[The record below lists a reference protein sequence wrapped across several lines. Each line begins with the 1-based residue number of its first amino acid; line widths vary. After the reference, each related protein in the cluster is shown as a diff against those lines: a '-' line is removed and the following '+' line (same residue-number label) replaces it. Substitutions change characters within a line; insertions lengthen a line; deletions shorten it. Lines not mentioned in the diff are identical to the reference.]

1 MLWNLSS
8 KLLKDK
14 VVDGNNE
21 VLKIAAIVVTLKYL
35 SNFFRLI
42 EISMINCKVELKLK
56 WKMFWVL
63 VMAGANNGNANSNT
77 IFFTIKETKICVPA
91 VTLSGKGNQN
101 Y

>member
-14 VVDGNNE
+14 VVDGNNG

-63 VMAGANNGNANSNT
+63 VVANNGNANSNT
-77 IFFTIKETKICVPA
+77 IFFTIKETKIYVPA